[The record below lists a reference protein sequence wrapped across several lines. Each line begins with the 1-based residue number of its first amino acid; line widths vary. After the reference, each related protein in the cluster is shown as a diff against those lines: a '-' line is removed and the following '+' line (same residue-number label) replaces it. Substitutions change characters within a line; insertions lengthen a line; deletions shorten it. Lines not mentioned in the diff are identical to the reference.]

1 MTINNKATF
10 FSATKL
16 VAACSPGIII
26 ASFLIFSFPSSAI
39 AETDSSIRKLH
50 GTELNQFIANYAS
63 SHIPHQDDETVE
75 ASVTK
80 LKQNII
86 LPACPADIDIAISKQ
101 TMGGI
106 PSSVTLSCQEQPQ
119 WNIFIPINVKI
130 LTNVIVANRQISS
143 GETITANDITF
154 EKQDKNLLNNGFFK
168 DEKLVVGQIARYSIN
183 TGVALTKNN
192 VKPLPIIKNNQ
203 TITLIVKTGG
213 IEIQMLGI
221 AKSDGFLNDRIN
233 VLNPSSKKIIDAIVV
248 SSTQAEINY

>member
-1 MTINNKATF
+1 MTIQSTYHKASL
-10 FSATKL
+10 FSATT
-16 VAACSPGIII
+16 CSLGIII
-26 ASFLIFSFPSSAI
+26 ASFFMSLPSSAV
-39 AETDSSIRKLH
+39 AETDSSISKLY
-50 GTELNQFIANYAS
+50 GSELNRFIANYAS
-63 SHIPHQDDETVE
+63 SHITHQDDETVE
-75 ASVTK
+75 ASVTT
-80 LKQNII
+80 LKKNIT
-86 LPACPADIDIAISKQ
+86 LPACSSDIDISISKQ

-106 PSSVTLSCQEQPQ
+106 PNSVTLSCKEQPQ
-119 WNIFIPINVKI
+119 WNVFIPIAVKI
-130 LTNVIVANRQISS
+130 LTNVIVANRLISS
-143 GETITANDITF
+143 GETITTNDITF

-183 TGVALTKNN
+183 AGAALTKNN

-203 TITLIVKTGG
+203 TITLIVRTNG